1 MEQNKQK
8 ILKLLRWS
16 VHLSF
21 QVKPMIPNPK
31 WCLAQPVFCWSCHQ
45 VRRLVKLYWCTEK
58 LLLKRWA
65 VEKGSLNSGSRRS
78 GKRFPWCLCCPGGGR
93 IISTWLQAREDLQYE
108 VTLCTVAFLFAVF
121 RAFSWIFPL
130 RISSFIWSMLTSVDH
145 VPGHLNLPHWWTGI

>member
-78 GKRFPWCLCCPGGGR
+78 GKRFPWCLCCPGGWQNHKHLAPGKGG
-93 IISTWLQAREDLQYE
+93 
-108 VTLCTVAFLFAVF
+108 FAVWSDSLY
-121 RAFSWIFPL
+121 RSL
-130 RISSFIWSMLTSVDH
+130 SLCSVSSFL
-145 VPGHLNLPHWWTGI
+145 LNFSSQNKQLHMEYADFCGSCSWAP